1 MFSPNARQQLN
12 HHLKP
17 KKTMASSPSQSRI
30 IARNRRARFDY
41 TFEQMFEAGL
51 VLEGWEVKSIRAGNA
66 SITDSYVT
74 MRDGEAFI
82 AGLRIQPLTSAS
94 SHIVVDATRDK
105 KLLLHARELGQIYAG
120 IQTRGRTCVGLSLYW
135 NGNRVKCEIGL
146 AVGRKK
152 YDKRAALRERDL
164 QREKEREARE
174 S

>member
-1 MFSPNARQQLN
+1 
-12 HHLKP
+12 
-17 KKTMASSPSQSRI
+17 MASPSSSSRV

-66 SITDSYVT
+66 NITDSYVT

-82 AGLRIQPLTSAS
+82 SGLRIQPLTSAS
-94 SHIVVDATRDK
+94 SHIVADATRDK
-105 KLLLHARELGQIYAG
+105 KLLLHARELAQIYAG
-120 IQTRGRTCVGLSLYW
+120 IQTRGRTCVALSLYW
-135 NGNRVKCEIGL
+135 SGRNVKCEIGL
-146 AVGRKK
+146 ALGRKK

-164 QREKEREARE
+164 QREKEREIRDP